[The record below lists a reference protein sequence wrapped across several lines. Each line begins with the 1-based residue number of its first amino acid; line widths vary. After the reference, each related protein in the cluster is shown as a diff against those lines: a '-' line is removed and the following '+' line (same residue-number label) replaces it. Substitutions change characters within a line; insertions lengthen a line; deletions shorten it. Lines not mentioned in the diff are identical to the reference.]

1 MAMIDRQVLREL
13 KEELE
18 DRLGFSVNE
27 ELIAQLFSY
36 SDTYHNA
43 SDWGELDEEQNQ
55 ESARFFVE
63 RLTGTRPSA
72 ELSAK
77 ELSALYKQASK
88 AQPKLVK
95 TLRTE
100 AKKAK

>member
-1 MAMIDRQVLREL
+1 MAMVDRQVLREL
-13 KEELE
+13 KDELE
-18 DRLGFSVNE
+18 DRLGFTINE
-27 ELIAQLFSY
+27 ELIAQLFTY
-36 SDTYHNA
+36 SDTYHAA
-43 SDWGELDEEQNQ
+43 SDWGELDEEQSQ

-63 RLTGTRPSA
+63 RLTGIRPSA

-77 ELSALYKQASK
+77 ELSVLYKRAAK

-95 TLRTE
+95 ALRAE

>member
-1 MAMIDRQVLREL
+1 MAMIDRQVLQEL
-13 KEELE
+13 KDELE
-18 DRLGFSVNE
+18 ERLGFTVNE
-27 ELIAQLFSY
+27 ELVAQLFSY
-36 SDTYHNA
+36 SDTYHAA
-43 SDWGELDEEQNQ
+43 SDWGELDEEQNK

-63 RLTGTRPSA
+63 RLTGVRPSA

-77 ELSALYKQASK
+77 ELAALYKKAAK